1 MKTSKKQS
9 GAHDHDKNGG
19 DSEDRHQAIISL
31 AYDDWEEMLELLDI
45 DEVKCILTQT
55 LVSLKT
61 LFCYPFYYNNLF
73 IMDYVR
79 NGKIQRQ

>member
-55 LVSLKT
+55 LASLKT
-61 LFCYPFYYNNLF
+61 LFVILLLWQKPLHYRYLHK
-73 IMDYVR
+73 MHSLH
-79 NGKIQRQ
+79 

>member
-19 DSEDRHQAIISL
+19 DSEERHQAIISL

-45 DEVKCILTQT
+45 DEVKYITQT
-55 LVSLKT
+55 LASFKT
-61 LFCYPFYYNNLF
+61 LFCYLF
-73 IMDYVR
+73 VIT
-79 NGKIQRQ
+79 ITSLS

>member
-45 DEVKCILTQT
+45 DEVNYIIPT
-55 LVSLKT
+55 LASLKT
-61 LFCYPFYYNNLF
+61 LLCYYDNLF
-73 IMDYVR
+73 IIDIKKMHSLFYK
-79 NGKIQRQ
+79 G

>member
-45 DEVKCILTQT
+45 DEVNYITQT
-55 LVSLKT
+55 LASLKT
-61 LFCYPFYYNNLF
+61 LFCYYDNLF
-73 IMDYVR
+73 IIDIKKMHSLFYK
-79 NGKIQRQ
+79 G